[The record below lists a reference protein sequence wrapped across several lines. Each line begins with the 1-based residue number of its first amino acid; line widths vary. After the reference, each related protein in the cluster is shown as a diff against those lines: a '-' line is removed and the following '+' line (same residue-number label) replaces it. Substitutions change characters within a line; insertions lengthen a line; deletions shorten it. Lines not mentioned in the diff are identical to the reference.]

1 MAALAATYSRKT
13 QRGVPFKIIGGNTL
27 TDDCKPTNL
36 QEGVQKG
43 VSSYGETQQVRDS
56 QTTAKP
62 AHLSQPTILA
72 IPPLAPVQPVQQ
84 SSTGASGSTEGS
96 GNQKP

>member
-1 MAALAATYSRKT
+1 M
-13 QRGVPFKIIGGNTL
+13 
-27 TDDCKPTNL
+27 TDDRKLTNL

-43 VSSYGETQQVRDS
+43 VSSYSETQQVRDS

-62 AHLSQPTILA
+62 AHLSQPTALA
-72 IPPLAPVQPVQQ
+72 IPPLAPVQPVQPVQQ

-96 GNQKP
+96 GNQKS